1 MNQTAEITSQCE
13 KPEALGARLQ
23 LTLGAVLKHIDGCT
37 QRPTDIARH
46 LDVSR
51 VMVSRLLNAIRKPNP
66 IETLTR
72 IPGPETLRSIVR
84 AASKFGVSR
93 AEIQDALISIDE
105 FDNLIRDQYGTRTA
119 MNAALSSA
127 NEQTLEKF
135 EQSSR
140 YQVFK
145 GMSQIV
151 GAQSSLWLTAM
162 MLTENRDDPKGV
174 DVSTIHG
181 TSGLRRLRPD
191 TPVRFVYGIP
201 PEYEDHRQ
209 SPKRES
215 FDVSSFMLHEP
226 APITVEEENGQI
238 INTFSPDQVGK
249 DALYDM
255 FSEVY
260 IPNGSYKYAKDG
272 RMKRGTT
279 VIPDLPVVTLV
290 SDVILCDGIFDGIE
304 PELYVYNTMP
314 RGGADVEDRK
324 RDIDRV
330 PVSEEVIELGGGL
343 EELEINEFPKYVDMV
358 RYLCEKNRRSLDSI
372 RVFRLRVQYPVFGF
386 QYTIAFRVPEDPSAS

>member
-105 FDNLIRDQYGTRTA
+105 FDSLIRDQYGTRTA

-162 MLTENRDDPKGV
+162 MLTENKDDPKGV

-191 TPVRFVYGIP
+191 TPVRFV
-201 PEYEDHRQ
+201 
-209 SPKRES
+209 
-215 FDVSSFMLHEP
+215 
-226 APITVEEENGQI
+226 
-238 INTFSPDQVGK
+238 
-249 DALYDM
+249 
-255 FSEVY
+255 
-260 IPNGSYKYAKDG
+260 
-272 RMKRGTT
+272 
-279 VIPDLPVVTLV
+279 
-290 SDVILCDGIFDGIE
+290 
-304 PELYVYNTMP
+304 
-314 RGGADVEDRK
+314 
-324 RDIDRV
+324 
-330 PVSEEVIELGGGL
+330 
-343 EELEINEFPKYVDMV
+343 
-358 RYLCEKNRRSLDSI
+358 
-372 RVFRLRVQYPVFGF
+372 
-386 QYTIAFRVPEDPSAS
+386 